1 VIRNPAFGHK
11 AGMNAGSVVRGLGEA
26 PAVSD
31 RARLRALIDDH
42 FDFIWRSLRRL
53 GLSEHSADDAT
64 QRVFVVA
71 SRRLSSIKPG
81 SERAFLFHTA
91 VRVACS
97 ERRAIARR
105 REVLSDDPIEREDS
119 TPPPDE
125 LLDQRRARVL
135 LEEVLASL
143 DLDLRVV
150 LVLFE
155 FEGLTV
161 AEIAETVEIPLGT
174 AGSRLRRAREEFSAA
189 LKRLRRVRH
198 PGSER

>member
-1 VIRNPAFGHK
+1 
-11 AGMNAGSVVRGLGEA
+11 MNAGSVMRGLGEA

-31 RARLRALIDDH
+31 QARLRALIDDH
-42 FDFIWRSLRRL
+42 FEFIWRSLRRL
-53 GLSEHSADDAT
+53 GLPEDLADDAT

-71 SRRLSSIKPG
+71 NRRLSSIKPG

-105 REVLSDDPIEREDS
+105 REVFSDDPIEREDS

-125 LLDQRRARVL
+125 LLDQRRARAL

-189 LKRLRRVRH
+189 LKRLERMRH
-198 PGSER
+198 PGSQR